1 MGTPPHSRRLAL
13 LAVVAAAALGPAAA
27 FGSVTMPGA
36 GPPGSGPFF
45 GNPIPQVGTGASAS
59 VSSAPLLHGVIAE
72 AITATTRAGNHVSG
86 HARLRLGHNT
96 AVGATFTWSG
106 ACDWT
111 FTVQSGRAGSASGDT
126 ASLDA
131 RGLAGTISSAPS
143 TNTAGSGAH
152 VGCPAPAVNLTAP
165 HRVAH
170 HGMTLAFAPG
180 IAGLIG
186 QAHVASLAV
195 GGLAYSGANVSVN
208 FASTGTHL
216 HATLPTDLGALNT
229 YSHVTAPSGQMV
241 QALRVTG
248 AHFSLE
254 GGAVSF
260 SHFNAQ
266 VDVAAPS
273 SGCATFT
280 APFTGTAVVNG
291 TSKAVSNGTFTVNC
305 GTVTAL
311 QFSTTA
317 TNGKGTDVRTYTLSR
332 TSGVKGDLV
341 LSHGAGSETAFFGT
355 AIPTNIPPAGITLH
369 NVDIVPG
376 SVTATVIRV
385 KSQNFGQVS
394 ADATLTIGGGHTVE
408 AALEWNDRCN
418 WTFSVTGSKERPPAS
433 DGTALDPTRLSGVV
447 TSANCHPSVQMTLDN
462 YVFANTTMNLMFHGV
477 PGGIQGSAEVNDL
490 VLGGIT
496 YPRVKVSLSTID
508 VGARLEGTMESDIGT
523 FDVDTW
529 VKAPNGSY
537 EQYLKVKGADL
548 AFETATVH
556 FKEFGFEGYIN
567 LPASGCASF
576 SLNITGKLV
585 MRSVEYTLTKGKIAL
600 SPTNCGAVQELSL
613 GMIVSQ
619 TDARGITT
627 TGDLNLALV
636 NTPGNAADYIPSL
649 GGSQGQVATINFDK
663 ALLGYA
669 DLSKSITF
677 SRKYGTGGMYKI
689 ERTVKVGVVLGV
701 ALYTADANADAEWQ
715 VMIGAG
721 GYFSADRISGA
732 FGCTFEAGGSMNFG
746 CGGVLRVNPRH
757 AGIWHIGWNN
767 F

>member
-1 MGTPPHSRRLAL
+1 MGTPPRNRRLAV
-13 LAVVAAAALGPAAA
+13 LAVVAAATLGPAAA
-27 FGSVTMPGA
+27 LGSVTMPGA

-45 GNPIPQVGTGASAS
+45 GHPIPQVGTGASAS

-72 AITATTRAGNHVSG
+72 AITATARTGNHVSG
-86 HARLRLGHNT
+86 HARLRLGHDT
-96 AVGATFTWSG
+96 AVRATFSWSA

-111 FTVQSGRAGSASGDT
+111 FTVLSGHTGTVSGDS

-131 RGLAGTISSAPS
+131 RGLAGTISTASSSTSA
-143 TNTAGSGAH
+143 
-152 VGCPAPAVNLTAP
+152 GCPAPSVNLTAP

-170 HGMTLAFAPG
+170 HGMTLTSTPG
-180 IAGLIG
+180 MATPILR
-186 QAHVASLAV
+186 AHVASLAV
-195 GGLAYSGANVSVN
+195 GGLSYTGVDVSTN

-216 HATLPTDLGALNT
+216 HGSLPTDLGTLNT
-229 YSHVTAPSGQMV
+229 YSHLTAPGGHMV
-241 QALRVTG
+241 QALRVVG
-248 AHFSLE
+248 SHFSLE
-254 GGAVSF
+254 GGAVRF

-311 QFSTTA
+311 QFSTEA
-317 TNGKGTDVRTYTLSR
+317 GDGKRTDVRTYTLSR

-341 LSHGAGSETAFFGT
+341 LSHGAGAETAFFGT

-385 KSQNFGQVS
+385 KSQSFGQVS

-447 TSANCHPSVQMTLDN
+447 TSANCRPSVQMTLDN
-462 YVFANTTMNLMFHGV
+462 YVFANTTMNLAFHGV

-490 VLGGIT
+490 VLGGIR

-529 VKAPNGSY
+529 VKAPGGSY

-576 SLNITGKLV
+576 SLNVTGKLV
-585 MRSVEYTLTKGKIAL
+585 MRSAEYTLTKGKIAL
-600 SPTNCGAVQELSL
+600 SPTDCGAVQELSL

-636 NTPGNAADYIPSL
+636 NTSGNAADYIPSL
-649 GGSQGQVATINFDK
+649 GGSQGQVATIDFDK

-669 DLSKSITF
+669 DLSKSIKF
-677 SRKYGTGGMYKI
+677 SKKYGPSKEYKF
-689 ERTVKVGVVLGV
+689 ERSVKVGVVLGV
-701 ALYTADANADAEWQ
+701 ALYTPDDASDAEWQ

-721 GYFSADRISGA
+721 GYFTASRVSGA
-732 FGCTFEAGGSMNFG
+732 FGCTLEAGGSMNFG
-746 CGGVLRVNPRH
+746 CGGELRINPPH
-757 AGIWHIGWNN
+757 AGIWRVGWNN